1 MAQNVMGD
9 KFDIKKFNDYLLEDG
24 TLALNIMD
32 EKCISG
38 LMIINRVGSIAVLY
52 IVNRIHSENNTSNRF
67 T

>member
-32 EKCISG
+32 KKMYQWIDD
-38 LMIINRVGSIAVLY
+38 NQ
-52 IVNRIHSENNTSNRF
+52 
-67 T
+67 